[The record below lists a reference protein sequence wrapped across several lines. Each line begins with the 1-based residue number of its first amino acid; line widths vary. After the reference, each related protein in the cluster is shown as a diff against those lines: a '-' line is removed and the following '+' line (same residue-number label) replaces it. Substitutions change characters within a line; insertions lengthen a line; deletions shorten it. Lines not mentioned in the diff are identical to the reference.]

1 MHGNQLKGINKMKVI
16 DTIEQ
21 HKHIVFC
28 MEHYNPL
35 GIVRSLGES
44 GIFPDIIV
52 LRSSRKLTSK
62 SKYIRQCYFVDSIEA
77 GYNYLLEKYGQE
89 QLKPFIY
96 TADDQ
101 ITNFLDS
108 KYEELKDRF
117 YFYNAGQSGRV
128 AEFQNKDRILQ
139 IAHKHG
145 LQYLKTFAVNV
156 GDIPEG
162 LEYPIITKA
171 IISTI
176 DNWKGD
182 MFICHD
188 ESELREAYK
197 HIRSPRV
204 LLQKYIQKKN
214 ELCLEGVSVNR
225 GRNVLISIASHYN
238 YLLKDSYSPFMT
250 VQSLHNK
257 AVEDSLR
264 LMFKEIGF
272 EGIFEVEFLVDKDDQ
287 LYFLEINFRNSTW
300 SYASTIAGMPLPVI
314 WAKGML
320 EPTLLLG
327 SYREIRE
334 PFWAMVEFDDFV
346 KRVKKHKVTFWK
358 WFSDLKQCKCR
369 YYWGRADSR
378 PFFSMLE
385 NIISAKVNRIINHK

>member
-1 MHGNQLKGINKMKVI
+1 MKTI

-52 LRSSRKLTSK
+52 LRSPRKLTSK

-77 GYNYLLEKYGQE
+77 GYNYLVEKYGRE
-89 QLKPFIY
+89 ELKPFVY
-96 TADDQ
+96 TSDDQ

-108 KYEELKDRF
+108 KYEEIKDKF

-214 ELCLEGVSVNR
+214 ELCLEGTSVNH
-225 GRNVLISIASHYN
+225 GKNILISIASHYN

-250 VQSLHNK
+250 VQNLHNK
-257 AVEDSLR
+257 KVEDSLK
-264 LMFKEIGF
+264 LMFSEIGF

-320 EPTLLLG
+320 EPSSLLR
-327 SYREIRE
+327 SYREIKE

-346 KRVKKHKVTFWK
+346 KRVKKHKVTLRK
-358 WFSDLKQCKCR
+358 WFFDFKRCKCK
-369 YYWGRADSR
+369 YYWGRNDSS
-378 PFFSMLE
+378 PFFSMFESIL
-385 NIISAKVNRIINHK
+385 ISKWHRIVNHK